1 MKNNLLLVAVLTVSM
16 LASAQ
21 APSPYPYSSFKKY
34 DGVTPTYSVPDVAIP
49 TPAALDAVTLA
60 VASTQTLGLQCIN
73 FDQVSA
79 TEASSYVSDYLK
91 TCGPTPSAFAETAA
105 TVSTIRSWVTD
116 DVNFAAGSVYSSV
129 KEPWLGFNSNPST
142 FRFSGGWYYYT
153 VNFTEAAEYDLF
165 LRIRSG
171 NMRAVGKLV
180 ATVPTDVDKII
191 TVQIYDKGD
200 MATPLKTWTLNYGGI
215 AVATVAGLVPVSA
228 NQSVEFKYWAKH
240 AAGAGTA
247 GQAGSFWSKPATT
260 YTIPAAGEYVI
271 KITDPTLKVEGQD
284 TAPGAGDTNNALGSF
299 TFIKK
304 AVTGVN
310 NVNTVN
316 AFASVIGKDVKVS
329 SNVQSVEVYNLTG
342 SKLKSGKIEGNQFH
356 IGTAGVYM
364 IKMITAEGNKI
375 QKVVIR

>member
-153 VNFTEAAEYDLF
+153 VNFTEAAEYEFF
-165 LRIRSG
+165 LRLRSG
-171 NMRAVGKLV
+171 NMRLVGKLV
-180 ATVPTDVDKII
+180 GGVPQDVDKIVTI
-191 TVQIYDKGD
+191 QIYDKSD
-200 MATPLKTWTLNYGGI
+200 MANPLKTWTLNFGGI
-215 AVATVAGLVPVSA
+215 AVGTTTVTSPSTDASVSFYA
-228 NQSVEFKYWAKH
+228 WAKQ
-240 AAGAGTA
+240 AAGTGTA
-247 GQAGSFWSKPATT
+247 GQGGTFWSKATAT
-260 YTIPAAGEYVI
+260 YRIPAAGEYVI
-271 KITDPTLKVEGQD
+271 KITDPTLKITGQD
-284 TAPGAGDTNNALGSF
+284 TAPAAGDTNNAIGSF

-304 AVTGVN
+304 TTTGVN

-316 AFASVIGKDVKVS
+316 GFASVIGKDVKVS

-342 SKLKSGKIEGNQFH
+342 SKIKSGKIEGNQFR

-375 QKVVIR
+375 QKGVMR

>member
-1 MKNNLLLVAVLTVSM
+1 MKNNLLLVAMLCVSL

-21 APSPYPYSSFKKY
+21 TPSPYPYSSFKKY
-34 DGVTPTYSVPDVAIP
+34 DGVTPTHSIPDPLVTSAS
-49 TPAALDAVTLA
+49 ALDAVTLLANTNA
-60 VASTQTLGLQCIN
+60 VGLQCVN

-79 TEASSYVSDYLK
+79 SEASSYVSDYLK

-116 DVNFAAGSVYSSV
+116 DANFAAGSVYSSV
-129 KEPWLGFNSNPST
+129 KEPWIGFNASPST
-142 FRFSGGWYYYT
+142 FRYSGGWYYYT
-153 VNFTEAAEYDLF
+153 INFTEAAEYEFF
-165 LRIRSG
+165 LRLRSG

-180 ATVPTDVDKII
+180 GGVAQDVDKIV
-191 TVQIYDKGD
+191 TVQIYDKSD
-200 MATPLKTWTLNYGGI
+200 MANPLKTWTLNYGGI
-215 AVATVAGLVPVSA
+215 VVSTVAGLVPVSA
-228 NQSVEFKYWAKH
+228 DQSVEFKYWAKQTT
-240 AAGAGTA
+240 GAPTA
-247 GQAGSFWSKPATT
+247 GQAGSFWSKAAAT

-284 TAPGAGDTNNALGSF
+284 AIPGASDTNNAIGSF
-299 TFIKK
+299 TLIKK
-304 AVTGVN
+304 TVSGLN
-310 NVNTVN
+310 NTNQAN

-342 SKLKSGKIEGNQFH
+342 SALKSGKIEGNQFR
-356 IGTAGVYM
+356 IETAGVYM